1 MSVPFYAYYE
11 LFCNLNFEYSASH
24 TNICA
29 VNINSK
35 VIVHALYTSHV
46 L

>member
-11 LFCNLNFEYSASH
+11 FFCNLNFEYAASH

-35 VIVHALYTSHV
+35 DIVHALYTSHV